1 MFVSCFVSQTMC
13 LTELNQGLQTLQLNV
28 SDDHDVTS
36 RSFRVATVPKN
47 ENDFSTKESDT
58 TTDFL
63 LSSFL
68 KH

>member
-1 MFVSCFVSQTMC
+1 MVVSQTMC

-47 ENDFSTKESDT
+47 ENDFTKESD
-58 TTDFL
+58 DVG
-63 LSSFL
+63 LSS
-68 KH
+68 

>member
-1 MFVSCFVSQTMC
+1 MVVSQTMC

-47 ENDFSTKESDT
+47 ENVFTQESDG
-58 TTDFL
+58 DG
-63 LSSFL
+63 LSS
-68 KH
+68 

>member
-1 MFVSCFVSQTMC
+1 MFVSQTMC

-36 RSFRVATVPKN
+36 RSFLELQQSQNMRTILLR
-47 ENDFSTKESDT
+47 SQT

-63 LSSFL
+63 LRFF
-68 KH
+68 